1 MRLTEERI
9 EAIAMAITDRLAEE
23 ELVDLTI
30 DEEDLANLVAN
41 VITRDLAREDEIQ
54 REAVEFVRKT
64 KPQLD
69 PGSTGWSI
77 ELERAR
83 DQIAVRRG
91 YVLP

>member
-1 MRLTEERI
+1 MRLNEERI
-9 EAIAMAITDRLAEE
+9 EAIALAITDRLAEE

-30 DEEDLANLVAN
+30 DEDDLANLVAN
-41 VITRDLAREDEIQ
+41 VITRDLAREDEVQ
-54 REAVEFVRKT
+54 HEAVAFVQKT

-69 PGSTGWSI
+69 PGSTDWSI